1 MAGHGIAPCANLRK
15 RRLLGSQGSRI
26 QCDSEVIAMADA
38 THAGP
43 DSPAGR
49 SASPEGIDD
58 MLAAMLAQAGDAVF
72 ALDLDGRLMPAANRK
87 FEAETGYAI
96 ADVAGRHFSSLLADG
111 EANRI
116 KPLFD
121 RAVRGEAFE
130 SIEVEI
136 VQRTGERVWAEVS
149 AAPLYW
155 QGRTAGI
162 VCVGRNAT
170 RRMRNLIDVVRLER
184 LHEATVNAV
193 RTGIVVLTSDLTVS
207 AWNAYMEEWL
217 CIGRSTAVGA
227 HVSELFP
234 GLWDDGLGDWIR
246 TALRS
251 GEPHAVS
258 SWRHES
264 HCDPGTTRYVDL
276 RVQAMDS
283 PSDGERVGLLVFE
296 DVTDRVS
303 LEQERITS
311 ERLRAVAETA
321 AKANHEINNPLAA
334 LLGNVELLQRTPGL
348 DADCQRRLSRIVES
362 VERVV
367 EVVRGLAEIARP
379 AVDAVPP
386 PPARER
392 SAAPAP

>member
-1 MAGHGIAPCANLRK
+1 MANASPR
-15 RRLLGSQGSRI
+15 S
-26 QCDSEVIAMADA
+26 
-38 THAGP
+38 P
-43 DSPAGR
+43 DPPVGWAASPAGTD
-49 SASPEGIDD
+49 G
-58 MLAAMLAQAGDAVF
+58 MLAAMLAQAGDTVF
-72 ALDLDGRLMPAANRK
+72 ALDLDGRLMPVANRK
-87 FEAETGYAI
+87 FEVETGYAI

-111 EANRI
+111 EVNRI

-121 RAVRGEAFE
+121 RAVQGEAFDF
-130 SIEVEI
+130 IEVEI
-136 VQRTGERVWAEVS
+136 VRRTGERAWAEVS

-155 QGRTAGI
+155 QGRMAGI
-162 VCVGRNAT
+162 VCVARNAT

-193 RTGIVVLTSDLTVS
+193 RTGIVVVTRDLTVS

-217 CIGRSTAVGA
+217 CLGRYAAVGA

-234 GLWDDGLGDWIR
+234 GLCAEGLEDWIR

-251 GEPHAVS
+251 GEPHTVS
-258 SWRHES
+258 SWEHES
-264 HCDPGTTRYVDL
+264 HCDEGVTRYVDVG
-276 RVQAMDS
+276 VQAMDS
-283 PSDGERVGLLVFE
+283 PSDGERVALLVFE

-367 EVVRGLAEIARP
+367 EVVRGLAEIAKP

-386 PPARER
+386 PPPLARQR
-392 SAAPAP
+392 SALPAP